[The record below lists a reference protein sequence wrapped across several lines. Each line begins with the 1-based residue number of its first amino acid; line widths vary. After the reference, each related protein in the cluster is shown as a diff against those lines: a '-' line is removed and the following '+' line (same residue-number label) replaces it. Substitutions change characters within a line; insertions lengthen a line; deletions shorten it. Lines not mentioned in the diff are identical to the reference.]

1 MEMILELMMWLVDIE
16 VDKVT
21 DDATNLAV
29 ADRIDFTDVTLVSED
44 FSDVLWQWR

>member
-16 VDKVT
+16 VDKVA
-21 DDATNLAV
+21 DDVTNLAV

-44 FSDVLWQWR
+44 TELRLF

>member
-44 FSDVLWQWR
+44 TELRLF

>member
-29 ADRIDFTDVTLVSED
+29 ADRINFTDVTLVSED
-44 FSDVLWQWR
+44 TELRLF